1 MLQKKLV
8 EKKKNQNYSY
18 SDDDVTN
25 DLNFLKN
32 YAKNG

>member
-8 EKKKNQNYSY
+8 EKKCQNCSY

-25 DLNFLKN
+25 YDNFLKN
-32 YAKNG
+32 YAKNA